1 MKTQMLK
8 IIKTATVMALPLLA
22 ALTPARGQV
31 IYRADFEAPTFVADL
46 PLAGQD
52 GWIAPPPFSPNAA
65 VITTN
70 KSHRGEQT
78 VRVLGADLVHQ
89 DFLGPL
95 TGGYYDALGSYR
107 HNVDYDTGGTK
118 AVMVS
123 ARVRIDGPR
132 TPKGTNFFSASIA
145 TRTTLTDG
153 STAGTGELAL
163 SSDGNAYGYS
173 GNENAPTL
181 LAHTRAKLGEWHE
194 LTVVVDFA
202 SHTYSFF
209 VDDDYLGS
217 FAFDTNN
224 GPGVDYTT
232 VFKRGSL
239 LAYAG
244 PDTATLKKAD
254 YSAHYDHFVIA
265 ADGDSEDQDQE
276 RE

>member
-1 MKTQMLK
+1 MKTHITT
-8 IIKTATVMALPLLA
+8 IIKTATVSVWPLLA
-22 ALTPARGQV
+22 ALSPASGQI
-31 IYRADFEAPTFVADL
+31 IYQTGFEVPDFTAGL

-52 GWIAPPPFSPNAA
+52 GWVAPGIFSPDAA
-65 VITTN
+65 VVTTE
-70 KSHRGEQT
+70 KPRQGKQT

-107 HNVDYDTGGTK
+107 HGVDFDTGGTR
-118 AVMVS
+118 AVRVS
-123 ARVRIDGPR
+123 AHVRIDGPAS
-132 TPKGTNFFSASIA
+132 PKGNNFFSASVA

-181 LAHTRAKLGEWHE
+181 LAHTRVRLGEWHE
-194 LTVVVDFA
+194 LAVVVDFA
-202 SHTYSFF
+202 ARAYSFF
-209 VDDDYLGS
+209 VDDDYLGT
-217 FAFDTNN
+217 FAFDPNN

-232 VFKRGSL
+232 FFNRGSL

-254 YSAHYDHFVIA
+254 YSAYYDHFTIEA
-265 ADGDSEDQDQE
+265 ESASEDHED
-276 RE
+276 RN

>member
-1 MKTQMLK
+1 MKNRMTK
-8 IIKTATVMALPLLA
+8 IIKTATVLALPLLA
-22 ALTPARGQV
+22 ALSSARGQI
-31 IYRADFEAPTFVADL
+31 IYQTGFEAPTFVAGS

-52 GWIAPPPFSPNAA
+52 GWIAPSVFSPDAA
-65 VITTN
+65 VITTA
-70 KSHRGEQT
+70 KPRLGKQT

-89 DFLGPL
+89 NFLGGL
-95 TGGYYDALGSYR
+95 TGGYYDAIGSYR
-107 HNVDYDTGGTK
+107 HAVDYDTGGK
-118 AVMVS
+118 GVVIVS

-132 TPKGTNFFSASIA
+132 TPKGKNFFSASIA

-181 LAHTRAKLGEWHE
+181 LAHTRARLGEWHE
-194 LTVVVDFA
+194 LSVVVDFA
-202 SHTYSFF
+202 SRTYSFF
-209 VDDDYLGS
+209 VDDDYLGT
-217 FAFDTNN
+217 FAFDPNN
-224 GPGVDYTT
+224 GPDVGYTT

-244 PDTATLKKAD
+244 PDTATLKKAH
-254 YSAHYDHFVIA
+254 YSAHYDLFVIEA
-265 ADGDSEDQDQE
+265 ERDAEEQE